1 MIDPLFWLGF
11 SMLLVA
17 VSLTAVLIVLIPAV
31 QELARAARSAEK
43 LFDTLARDLPP
54 TLESIRL
61 TGLEITELTEDVTD
75 GVRSAGQVVRQ
86 VDQSLEGV
94 RSSARGANVAGRSV
108 AAGMKAAWKSLR
120 RETVTRE
127 IGARDLV
134 RPNIDRA
141 PQQPIA
147 ELPPGRLDPVE
158 LTPVELHV
166 KSAEPEIAQIP
177 LPDPAARRDRLAE
190 LAAMERELAEL
201 EQAMQ
206 RRSPPIAKPAP
217 PASNPSKPL
226 LP

>member
-1 MIDPLFWLGF
+1 VIDPLFWLGF

-31 QELARAARSAEK
+31 QELGRAARSAEK

-86 VDQSLEGV
+86 VDQSLETV

-127 IGARDLV
+127 IGARDLE
-134 RPNIDRA
+134 RA
-141 PQQPIA
+141 NPPPIA

-158 LTPVELHV
+158 FTPVELPAKPPQPV
-166 KSAEPEIAQIP
+166 NQATQIP
-177 LPDPAARRDRLAE
+177 LPDRLAE
-190 LAAMERELAEL
+190 LAQMERELAEL
-201 EQAMQ
+201 EQAIQ
-206 RRSPPIAKPAP
+206 RRATPPDPDSHP
-217 PASNPSKPL
+217 TP
-226 LP
+226 

>member
-1 MIDPLFWLGF
+1 MF
-11 SMLLVA
+11 LVA

-94 RSSARGANVAGRSV
+94 RSSARGANVAGRSL

-120 RETVTRE
+120 RETVVRE
-127 IGARDLV
+127 LGARNLGHDLD
-134 RPNIDRA
+134 RPA
-141 PQQPIA
+141 QQPMA
-147 ELPPGRLDPVE
+147 ELPPGQLDPVD
-158 LTPVELHV
+158 LALDLPQ
-166 KSAEPEIAQIP
+166 SEPSAQIP
-177 LPDPAARRDRLAE
+177 LPDRLAE

-201 EQAMQ
+201 EQAIE
-206 RRSPPIAKPAP
+206 RRNTPDPESSPH
-217 PASNPSKPL
+217 N
-226 LP
+226 

>member
-1 MIDPLFWLGF
+1 MF
-11 SMLLVA
+11 LVA

-75 GVRSAGQVVRQ
+75 GVRSASQVARQ

-120 RETVTRE
+120 RETVVRE
-127 IGARDLV
+127 MGAREMGRDGFD
-134 RPNIDRA
+134 RPA
-141 PQQPIA
+141 PQPMA

-158 LTPVELHV
+158 L
-166 KSAEPEIAQIP
+166 APERPTEKQLDPSQTP
-177 LPDPAARRDRLAE
+177 LPDRLAE

-201 EQAMQ
+201 EQAIQ
-206 RRSPPIAKPAP
+206 RRSHPNPESPPTP
-217 PASNPSKPL
+217 
-226 LP
+226 

>member
-1 MIDPLFWLGF
+1 MF
-11 SMLLVA
+11 LVA

-86 VDQSLEGV
+86 VDQSLETV

-120 RETVTRE
+120 RETVIRE
-127 IGARDLV
+127 IGARDLE
-134 RPNIDRA
+134 RA
-141 PQQPIA
+141 NQPPIA

-158 LTPVELHV
+158 FTPVES
-166 KSAEPEIAQIP
+166 SAKPPQPEHSIAQIP
-177 LPDPAARRDRLAE
+177 LSDPAFATRGDRLAE
-190 LAAMERELAEL
+190 LAQMERELAEL
-201 EQAMQ
+201 EQAIQ
-206 RRSPPIAKPAP
+206 RRSSNTLDPDS
-217 PASNPSKPL
+217 ASTPN
-226 LP
+226 